1 MRRDCAT
8 VDRRSNEREDRTA
21 VAGIVAVIVASLA
34 VILAAVGGMP
44 SISVV
49 ALVSLLAISLALA
62 VLLLV
67 DAGPLM
73 RRRFAALVL
82 TIAFTLMAFAAFLAG
97 IRDIELV
104 FLIAT
109 AISVTV
115 TVLGGR
121 LERLRAKH

>member
-73 RRRFAALVL
+73 RHRFAALVL
-82 TIAFTLMAFAAFLAG
+82 TIAFTLIAFAAFLAG
-97 IRDIELV
+97 IRDIELA

-109 AISVTV
+109 AISGTV
-115 TVLGGR
+115 AVLGGR
-121 LERLRAKH
+121 LGRLRAKG